1 MEINIGETHIRL
13 RSDITDH
20 DLAGHIHKPTMI
32 WPAIYILSGRI

>member
-20 DLAGHIHKPTMI
+20 DLAGHIPTMI
-32 WPAIYILSGRI
+32 WPAIYVVSGRI